1 MTESRRHSYH
11 TAVFAVLAVLLVG
24 AALWLVVLT
33 GGAGT
38 KQFFVAQ
45 AVLLL
50 AILLLGIFHRL
61 VIRPINS
68 LATGI
73 DLLREQ
79 DFTSRLRRVGQPD
92 ADRIV
97 TMFNDMIAILK
108 RERLMLREQNHFL
121 DLLVAASPMGVM
133 ILDTD
138 GTVKQVNRAC
148 ARFFNSTCD
157 ELKGQHPAH
166 IATPLAQAVVSL
178 AAGATAT
185 VRLSNAMVFR
195 CARLSYID
203 RGYPHAFIIIEKL
216 TEEVARAERVA
227 YEQIIRVMAHE
238 VNNSMGGIGSI
249 LGTLSSCTDDPDT
262 LALLS
267 ASRRRCDS
275 LSQFVSSY
283 ADAVRVP
290 EAHRITMDLSNFISD
305 TLPLL
310 ESICSSRGIEVVL
323 DLPGKPVRASIDPVL
338 MEQVLL
344 NLVKNAA
351 ESIGRDGTILI
362 TLNDNPLRLTVA
374 DNGRGISPENAQKL
388 FTPFFSSKN
397 GGRGLGLM
405 LVSDILRKHGYTYSL
420 NTAPDGITRFT
431 ITMQA

>member
-1 MTESRRHSYH
+1 MTASRRHSYQ
-11 TAVFAVLAVLLVG
+11 TTVFAVLAALLVG
-24 AALWLVVLT
+24 AAIWLVVLT
-33 GGAGT
+33 SGAGT

-50 AILLLGIFHRL
+50 AILLLGIFYRR
-61 VIRPINS
+61 VIRPINT

-79 DFTSRLRRVGQPD
+79 DFTSRLRCVGQPD

-97 TMFNDMIAILK
+97 LMFNDMIAILK
-108 RERLMLREQNHFL
+108 RERLQLREKNHFL

-133 ILDTD
+133 ILHTD
-138 GTVKQVNRAC
+138 GSIDHVNRAC
-148 ARFFNSTCD
+148 ARIFNSTRE
-157 ELKGQHPAH
+157 ELRGMRLESIDNPVARA
-166 IATPLAQAVVSL
+166 ITTLPIGGS
-178 AAGATAT
+178 TT
-185 VRLSNAMVFR
+185 VRLNNSMIYR
-195 CARLSYID
+195 CARLTYID
-203 RGYPHAFIIIEKL
+203 RGYPHYFIIIEKL

-249 LGTLSSCTDDPDT
+249 LDTLASCTDDPDT
-262 LALLS
+262 ASLLV
-267 ASRRRCDS
+267 AGRHRCES
-275 LSQFVSSY
+275 LSRFVSAY
-283 ADAVRVP
+283 AEAVKVP
-290 EAHRITMDLSNFISD
+290 EAHTVRTNLTEFITD

-310 ESICSSRGIEVVL
+310 ESICSSRRIEVITHV
-323 DLPGKPVRASIDPVL
+323 PHVAVYAHIDPVL

-344 NLVKNAA
+344 NLVKNSA
-351 ESIGRDGTILI
+351 ESIGSDGTVTI
-362 TLNDNPLRLTVA
+362 TLRTDPLRLTIA
-374 DNGRGISPENAQKL
+374 DNGAGISPENAQKL

-405 LVSDILRKHGYTYSL
+405 LVTDILRKHGYTYSL
-420 NTAPDGITRFT
+420 ATGTDGITRFT